1 MEVEEYFM
9 TVVLIG
15 LAAGW
20 EESYEGDEAKHEL
33 VSGQSTQKD
42 KEPLAKMREACL
54 WEDTNPNCLGR

>member
-1 MEVEEYFM
+1 M

-20 EESYEGDEAKHEL
+20 EESSEGDEAKHEL